1 VGADDDLLQ
10 TARFLADG
18 MVRPDLIEIF
28 DRFAAG
34 DESAMAEFQ
43 PLIEL
48 VDPELVW
55 DSTELAVPDFPDVA
69 YGPAAVMEFFRSW
82 LAAWADFTWE
92 TDNFEQRGDQVI
104 YDVHIT
110 ARSRK
115 TELPLDQHVTHRM
128 TFRDGKL
135 VAWRLFVDRRDA

>member
-1 VGADDDLLQ
+1 VNDDLLQ

-34 DESAMAEFQ
+34 DESAMQEFQ

-48 VDPELVW
+48 VDPDLVW
-55 DSTELAVPDFPDVA
+55 DSTELAVPDFPDVV

-82 LAAWADFTWE
+82 LAAWADFAWE
-92 TDNFEQRGDQVI
+92 TD
-104 YDVHIT
+104 
-110 ARSRK
+110 
-115 TELPLDQHVTHRM
+115 LPLDQHVTHRM